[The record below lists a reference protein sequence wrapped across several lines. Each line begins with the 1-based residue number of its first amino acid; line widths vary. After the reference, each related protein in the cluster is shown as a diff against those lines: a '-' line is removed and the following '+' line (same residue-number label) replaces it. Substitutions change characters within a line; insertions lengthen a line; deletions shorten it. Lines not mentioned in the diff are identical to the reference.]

1 MAQSKLTTQEIR
13 DLSMQ
18 DLKDRI
24 EEETAL
30 YKKKQFS
37 HAVSQ
42 MENPLELRGLRRDIA
57 RLKTELTQRVKAEEN
72 KA

>member
-1 MAQSKLTTQEIR
+1 MAKSKLTSQEVR
-13 DLSMQ
+13 DLSLQ

-24 EEETAL
+24 EEETAQ

-37 HAVSQ
+37 HTVSQ

-57 RLKTELTQRVKAEEN
+57 RLKTELTKRLKAEN
-72 KA
+72 NA